1 LVLARCENIG
11 LFSDLLVQF
20 KGVVPCTGIQIKQIF
35 LVIEFK
41 MLVDEICETP
51 GPSVI
56 NVQVPQE
63 RKLFPS
69 FCHTFI

>member
-1 LVLARCENIG
+1 
-11 LFSDLLVQF
+11 
-20 KGVVPCTGIQIKQIF
+20 VVSGTGIQIKQIF
-35 LVIEFK
+35 LVIEFE